1 MKKILFIDDG
11 IEFDSITA
19 REKSTGGAESAF
31 VSLAEALA
39 KKNYE
44 VCVYNNCKNTGLIK
58 GVNWKKLSYKINDEK
73 FNILIMN
80 RGDKFLN
87 FKKNCKNRIFWIH
100 NPATYLLKLRYIKKL
115 FSILRT

>member
-31 VSLAEALA
+31 VSLAEAFA

-58 GVNWKKLSYKINDEK
+58 G
-73 FNILIMN
+73 LI
-80 RGDKFLN
+80 GKDF
-87 FKKNCKNRIFWIH
+87 H
-100 NPATYLLKLRYIKKL
+100 IK
-115 FSILRT
+115 